1 MSGRLI
7 FSFNDDVFD
16 HSFAAAADDDNDE
29 GDSKSDDDSECV
41 SLLSSTL
48 SMTCDPY
55 IVPAV
60 VRDPKVHIGR
70 RESSCIIQ
78 DSFVTSSECYDNDND
93 DNDDNDNDDDDNN
106 DYNKK
111 DNYGDDDNIEDDRD
125 DDVDDYDTDDD
136 DKGGDDDDDDYTRAP

>member
-1 MSGRLI
+1 MMSGRLI

-16 HSFAAAADDDNDE
+16 HSFAAAADDDDNDE

-70 RESSCIIQ
+70 RESSCIIH
-78 DSFVTSSECYDNDND
+78 DSFVTSSECYDND
-93 DNDDNDNDDDDNN
+93 DDDNN
-106 DYNKK
+106 DDGADDEDDNEDDNNK
-111 DNYGDDDNIEDDRD
+111 DSYGDDDNI
-125 DDVDDYDTDDD
+125 
-136 DKGGDDDDDDYTRAP
+136 